1 MRPSIETR
9 PADLY
14 ARVESEN
21 QPGET
26 LVETLERLVDDYT
39 LLDFADDM
47 ADLSEHHWDP
57 EALEDELE
65 TADRESRT
73 GLDEPLPWFS
83 TPSFSDS

>member
-1 MRPSIETR
+1 
-9 PADLY
+9 
-14 ARVESEN
+14 
-21 QPGET
+21 
-26 LVETLERLVDDYT
+26 VETLERLVGDYT

-73 GLDEPLPWFS
+73 ELDEPLP
-83 TPSFSDS
+83 

>member
-1 MRPSIETR
+1 M
-9 PADLY
+9 
-14 ARVESEN
+14 
-21 QPGET
+21 
-26 LVETLERLVDDYT
+26 ETLERLVGDYT

-73 GLDEPLPWFS
+73 GLGEPLP
-83 TPSFSDS
+83 